1 MTHPQLT
8 FIGAGNMAQALAGGL
23 LAKGWPAARLTLT
36 DVNTDALAALGAR
49 LGVNTSGDNLA
60 AATQA
65 DIILLAVKPQVME
78 SVCRALAPAIDQQ
91 LVISIAAGITT
102 AKLQEW
108 LGTDKLVRVMPNTPA
123 LVQTGAAGLFAGAGV
138 SAAQK
143 QQATTILES
152 AGLALW
158 FDSETA
164 LDAVTAVSGSG
175 PAYFFLLMES
185 MIAAARQLG
194 LDTDSASRLVLQT
207 ALGAARLAC
216 NSEDDPA
223 TLRRKVTSP
232 GGTTAAAIGVFEQ
245 AGFVDLVTQALTA
258 ACDRSLELSGN

>member
-1 MTHPQLT
+1 MSAQLT
-8 FIGAGNMAQALAGGL
+8 FIGAGNMAQALTGGL
-23 LAKGWPAARLTLT
+23 LAQGWPAARITLADT
-36 DVNTDALAALGAR
+36 NAETLAALGAR
-49 LGVNTSGDNLA
+49 LGVATSGDNLSA
-60 AATQA
+60 ARQT

-78 SVCRALAPAIDQQ
+78 QVCRELAPAIDQQ

-102 AKLQEW
+102 AKLQQW

-123 LVQTGAAGLFAGAGV
+123 LVQTGAAGLYASVGV
-138 SAAQK
+138 SAEQK
-143 QQATTILES
+143 QQAASILES

-158 FDSETA
+158 FEQESA

-175 PAYFFLLMES
+175 PAYFFLLMEG

-194 LDTDSASRLVLQT
+194 LDADSAKQLVLQT
-207 ALGAARLAC
+207 SLGAARLAC
-216 NSEDDPA
+216 SSEDDPA

-245 AGFVDLVTQALTA
+245 AGFVALVEQALA
-258 ACDRSLELSGN
+258 AANQRSLELSGN